1 VANADRSPKE
11 PALARVT
18 IFEVAEREWGWLST
32 SAQVDD
38 RVYVGSRGWRQQ
50 QLGHNPNIGSHRAN
64 VGSHIGELELS
75 ALSSN

>member
-1 VANADRSPKE
+1 MADADQPPVE

-38 RVYVGSRGWRQQ
+38 RITSDRGNGAHCNQ
-50 QLGHNPNIGSHRAN
+50 HYK
-64 VGSHIGELELS
+64 S
-75 ALSSN
+75 A